1 MARPRPSSQLR
12 ELAADQPLSSQWLV
26 YKDANTSRAKKQL
39 HAKEQLTSSQWP
51 NLCNCFLSYIFL
63 LLFAPNPLLRPSSWE
78 AMAEQRGLPA
88 CGITGGTCAFM
99 GGLWEH
105 QGTNQPPRAGA
116 EAATHRSHS
125 KAIKKTQRTC
135 PCLFRAETSR
145 CVPCPPARAAAQPQ
159 ATRPPGA
166 ALPHGLRMDKGENGG
181 GGDGDGGCRCDARG

>member
-1 MARPRPSSQLR
+1 MAQSVQLLPQLYIFASVCSEPSS
-12 ELAADQPLSSQWLV
+12 AA
-26 YKDANTSRAKKQL
+26 
-39 HAKEQLTSSQWP
+39 EQLGSDG
-51 NLCNCFLSYIFL
+51 
-63 LLFAPNPLLRPSSWE
+63 R
-78 AMAEQRGLPA
+78 AEGPA

-181 GGDGDGGCRCDARG
+181 GDGVGGCRCDARG